1 MRLFEIN
8 KIDLQSLWKYSLLLV
23 AFTIPIG
30 SFVNSVS
37 IIILFLFS
45 FLIRLRSSS
54 QFSLRNFISKI
65 NISAIYILL
74 ILIGL
79 LYSSNLDVGIKVTLR
94 SLAFLVIP
102 ISFAL
107 SYNSTFS
114 LEKVLLTFAISIFS
128 LFIFTHINVLLEL
141 FRENDNFS
149 LLISHYL
156 RNNFIKHS
164 LVQIHAPYFGMFSV
178 FAFVIVLKS
187 KLLNN
192 YLKVI
197 MGSYILF
204 CIFLISAVTSII
216 VLGIIIF
223 VMVIKL
229 FLKKKLMNRIMIFA
243 IFLSSI
249 LSFYFVKQIDVTNSS
264 NVVIRIE
271 KLIKKS
277 GDSDRAE
284 NWESIF
290 RLPIKNL
297 LFGVG
302 TGDELDEIQKVRN
315 HKGWAWAYR
324 HNANMHNQYLEVL
337 LRNGI
342 LGLTIFLLVFINL
355 WKRLKKYND
364 FRYLSFLLLII
375 ISFMTESMLERQWGI
390 VFFVFFLSVFIFA
403 HKDNQNFLK

>member
-1 MRLFEIN
+1 MGLFEN
-8 KIDLQSLWKYSLLLV
+8 KKIDLQALWKYSLLLV

-30 SFVNSVS
+30 GFSNSVS
-37 IIILFLFS
+37 IILLFLFS
-45 FLIRLRSSS
+45 FVIRLTSPTP
-54 QFSLRNFISKI
+54 FSLKLFVSRI
-65 NISAIYILL
+65 NITGFYILL

-79 LYSSNLDVGIKVTLR
+79 LYSSNLDVGIKIVQHN
-94 SLAFLVIP
+94 LAFLVIP

-114 LEKVLLTFAISIFS
+114 LEKVLLTFAISISS
-128 LFIFTHINVLLEL
+128 LLILTHINVLLEL

-156 RNNFIKHS
+156 RNNFLKHS
-164 LVQIHAPYFGMFSV
+164 VIYMHAPYFGMFSV
-178 FAFVIVLKS
+178 FTFVIILKS
-187 KLLNN
+187 KLINN

-204 CIFLISAVTSII
+204 CVFLISAVTSII
-216 VLGIIIF
+216 VLVITIF

-229 FLKKKLMNRIMIFA
+229 FFKQKLINRIKIFA
-243 IFLSSI
+243 IFLFSV
-249 LSFYFVKQIDVTNSS
+249 LSFYFVDQIDITNSS
-264 NVVIRIE
+264 NVIMRID
-271 KLIKKS
+271 KLIKRS
-277 GDSDRAE
+277 GDSDRIE
-284 NWESIF
+284 NWESIL
-290 RLPIKNL
+290 RLPIKNI

-342 LGLTIFLLVFINL
+342 LGLIIFLLVFINL

-364 FRYLSFLLLII
+364 FRYLSFLLLIT
-375 ISFMTESMLERQWGI
+375 ISFMSESMLERQWGV
-390 VFFVFFLSVFIFA
+390 VFFVFFSSAFIFA
-403 HKDNQNFLK
+403 HKDNQNLIR

>member
-1 MRLFEIN
+1 MGLFQN
-8 KIDLQSLWKYSLLLV
+8 KKIDIQLLWKYSLLLV

-30 SFVNSVS
+30 SFVNSFS
-37 IIILFLFS
+37 IIILFLLS

-54 QFSLRNFISKI
+54 RFSLRNFVPQI
-65 NISAIYILL
+65 NITAFYILL

-79 LYSSNLDVGIKVTLR
+79 LYSSNLDVGIKVVQH
-94 SLAFLVIP
+94 SLAFLFIP

-128 LFIFTHINVLLEL
+128 ILIFTHINVLLEL

-187 KLLNN
+187 KLINN

-197 MGSYILF
+197 MGLYILF
-204 CIFLISAVTSII
+204 CIFLISAVTSIV
-216 VLGIIIF
+216 VLVIIIF

-229 FLKKKLMNRIMIFA
+229 FLKQKLMNRIKIFA
-243 IFLSSI
+243 IVLFSI
-249 LSFYFVKQIDVTNSS
+249 LSFYFLKQIDITNSS
-264 NVVIRIE
+264 NVVVRID

-284 NWESIF
+284 NWESIL
-290 RLPIKNL
+290 RLPIKNI

-324 HNANMHNQYLEVL
+324 NNANMHNQYLEVL

-342 LGLTIFLLVFINL
+342 LGLTIFLLAFINL

-364 FRYLSFLLLII
+364 FRYLSLLLLIT
-375 ISFMTESMLERQWGI
+375 ISFMTESMLERQWGVVFC
-390 VFFVFFLSVFIFA
+390 VFFISVFIFT
-403 HKDNQNFLK
+403 HKHNQNLIS

>member
-1 MRLFEIN
+1 MGLFEN
-8 KIDLQSLWKYSLLLV
+8 KKIDLQALWKYSLLLV

-37 IIILFLFS
+37 IIILFSFS

-54 QFSLRNFISKI
+54 RFSLRNFVSKI
-65 NISAIYILL
+65 NITSFYILL

-79 LYSSNLDVGIKVTLR
+79 LYSSNLDVGIKIILR

-107 SYNSTFS
+107 SYNSSFS

-128 LFIFTHINVLLEL
+128 LLILTHINVLLEL

-156 RNNFIKHS
+156 RNNFTKHS

-187 KLLNN
+187 KLVNN

-197 MGSYILF
+197 MGTYILF

-216 VLGIIIF
+216 VLVIIIF

-229 FLKKKLMNRIMIFA
+229 FLKHKLMNRIKIFA
-243 IFLSSI
+243 IFLFSI
-249 LSFYFVKQIDVTNSS
+249 LSFYFVKQIDITNSS
-264 NVVIRIE
+264 NVVMRID

-277 GDSDRAE
+277 GD
-284 NWESIF
+284 
-290 RLPIKNL
+290 
-297 LFGVG
+297 
-302 TGDELDEIQKVRN
+302 
-315 HKGWAWAYR
+315 
-324 HNANMHNQYLEVL
+324 
-337 LRNGI
+337 
-342 LGLTIFLLVFINL
+342 LVFPRHLNNSVYF
-355 WKRLKKYND
+355 YNP
-364 FRYLSFLLLII
+364 
-375 ISFMTESMLERQWGI
+375 
-390 VFFVFFLSVFIFA
+390 
-403 HKDNQNFLK
+403 